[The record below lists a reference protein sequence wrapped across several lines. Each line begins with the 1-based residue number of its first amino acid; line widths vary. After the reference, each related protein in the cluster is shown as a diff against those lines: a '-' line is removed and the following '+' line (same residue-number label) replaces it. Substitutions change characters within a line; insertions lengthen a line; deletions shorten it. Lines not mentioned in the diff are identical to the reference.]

1 MGLCRYIFI
10 LSLVLSSGLAWAA
23 EPPVASLTNIQKAID
38 GNDHALLEK
47 YIDLRGIIARGV
59 DQFVADYAANP
70 PGGEGDP
77 LMEMLSGG
85 LARESGSAA
94 SQTMKL
100 MLVEEARKFV
110 VRGVASGS
118 FSGRP
123 AQGGAVL
130 PDGGLLSVLFADA
143 STARKELR
151 HVRVQP
157 PSGDKTSAQATLYD
171 HGSER
176 NYPVL
181 LGLSLQP
188 EGYWRVTDVTNMAD
202 LIRMVRKE
210 AEER

>member
-1 MGLCRYIFI
+1 MVRYKCFI
-10 LSLVLSSGLAWAA
+10 VMILVLWAGIAWAA
-23 EPPVASLTNIQKAID
+23 EPPAASLANIQRAID

-59 DQFVADYAANP
+59 DQFVVDYAANP

-94 SQTMKL
+94 GQTMKL

-123 AQGGAVL
+123 TQSAVL
-130 PDGGLLSVLFADA
+130 PDGGLFSVLFADA

-151 HVRVQP
+151 NVRVQP
-157 PSGDKTSAQATLYD
+157 PRGDKTSAQATLYD

-181 LGLSLQP
+181 LGLTLQP
-188 EGYWRVTDVTNMAD
+188 AGYWKVTDVTNMAD

>member
-1 MGLCRYIFI
+1 MRFCVYAF
-10 LSLVLSSGLAWAA
+10 VLLALFPGRPATAA
-23 EPPVASLTNIQKAID
+23 ETPELAVAAIQRAVD

-47 YIDLRGIIARGV
+47 YVDLRGIIARGV

-94 SQTMKL
+94 GQSMKL

-110 VRGVASGS
+110 IRGVASGS

-123 AQGGAVL
+123 NTSAVL
-130 PDGGLLSVLFADA
+130 PDGGLLSALFADA

-151 HVRVQP
+151 HVRVKP
-157 PSGDKTSAQATLYD
+157 PQGDKTSAQATVYD

-181 LGLSLQP
+181 LGLTRQAQ
-188 EGYWRVTDVTNMAD
+188 GHWKVTDLTNMAD
-202 LIRMVRKE
+202 LIRMIRKE
-210 AEER
+210 AQER

>member
-1 MGLCRYIFI
+1 MVRYKCFI
-10 LSLVLSSGLAWAA
+10 VMILVLWAGIAWAA
-23 EPPVASLTNIQKAID
+23 EPPAASLTNIQRAID

-85 LARESGSAA
+85 LAGESGSAA
-94 SQTMKL
+94 AQSMKM
-100 MLVEEARKFV
+100 MLVEETRKFV
-110 VRGVASGS
+110 IRGVASGD
-118 FSGRP
+118 FSGKP
-123 AQGGAVL
+123 SKEAAL
-130 PDGGLLSVLFADA
+130 PDGGLFAVLFADA

-151 HVRVQP
+151 GVRVSP
-157 PSGDKTSAQATLYD
+157 VKGDAATAQATVYD

-176 NYPVL
+176 NYPVQL
-181 LGLSLQP
+181 DLKLQP
-188 EGYWRVTDVTNMAD
+188 EGYWKVTDVKNMAD
-202 LIRMVRKE
+202 LIRRVRKE

>member
-1 MGLCRYIFI
+1 MGLCRYV
-10 LSLVLSSGLAWAA
+10 LVLALVLSLAPAQAA
-23 EPPVASLTNIQKAID
+23 ETPAASLAAVQRAVD

-47 YIDLRGIIARGV
+47 YVDLRGIIARGV

-85 LARESGSAA
+85 LSRESGTAA

-110 VRGVASGS
+110 IRGVASGS

-123 AQGGAVL
+123 ARDAVL

-151 HVRVQP
+151 QVRVQP
-157 PSGDKTSAQATLYD
+157 PDGGKASARATLYD

-176 NYPVL
+176 SYPVL
-181 LGLSLQP
+181 LGLTRQP
-188 EGYWRVTDVTNMAD
+188 EGHWRVTDVTNMAE

>member
-1 MGLCRYIFI
+1 MGLYRYIFF
-10 LSLVLSSGLAWAA
+10 LALGLFCAPTWAGESPVTSL
-23 EPPVASLTNIQKAID
+23 ASIQRAVD

-47 YIDLRGIIARGV
+47 YVDLRGIIARGV
-59 DQFVADYAANP
+59 DQFVADYAASP

-94 SQTMKL
+94 SQPMKM

-110 VRGVASGS
+110 IRGVASGD

-123 AQGGAVL
+123 SKEATL
-130 PDGGLLSVLFADA
+130 PDGGLLSILFADA

-151 HVRVQP
+151 DLRVNP
-157 PSGDKTSAQATLYD
+157 ASGDTATAEATLYD
-171 HGSER
+171 FGSER
-176 NYPVL
+176 NYPVQ
-181 LGLSLQP
+181 LGLRLQP
-188 EGYWRVTDVTNMAD
+188 EGYWKVTDVKNMAD
-202 LIRMVRKE
+202 LIRRVRKE